1 MGGGS
6 SRLIDRAARAKR
18 SQVDFHT
25 STVAN
30 RIQCQ
35 KAALQNQAHQASYL
49 KAACVLPTGL
59 QCGRNDGS
67 FPISGLPC
75 RRSRACS
82 RSMSRSTQHPS
93 QRRGLNVSW
102 ANRVPGLQSGTLAMS
117 SSTIHCGCTS
127 QGVGCIVLYRIQ
139 SLKRYNLTV
148 KCRRSHLVLYTGI
161 ARRACLVYMQTAN
174 KSFPIISPTLKR
186 CIREVGLAQQGDRH
200 GARPDVGTCLPAV

>member
-1 MGGGS
+1 MPVTPSPRSPSPSLRMYTPDPRSREKKATTRGEDAARVGGGS
-6 SRLIDRAARAKR
+6 SRLIERAARAKR

-30 RIQCQ
+30 RIRCQ
-35 KAALQNQAHQASYL
+35 KNARVQNQAHQASFSD
-49 KAACVLPTGL
+49 AACVLPTGL

-139 SLKRYNLTV
+139 SLKR
-148 KCRRSHLVLYTGI
+148 
-161 ARRACLVYMQTAN
+161 
-174 KSFPIISPTLKR
+174 
-186 CIREVGLAQQGDRH
+186 
-200 GARPDVGTCLPAV
+200 

>member
-6 SRLIDRAARAKR
+6 SRLIERAARAKR

-35 KAALQNQAHQASYL
+35 KNARVQNQAHQASFSD
-49 KAACVLPTGL
+49 AACVLPKGL

-67 FPISGLPC
+67 FPISGLAC

-93 QRRGLNVSW
+93 QRRGLMFFDGS
-102 ANRVPGLQSGTLAMS
+102 RSKTHIEDTGDEQQHDPF
-117 SSTIHCGCTS
+117 GCTS
-127 QGVGCIVLYRIQ
+127 QGVGCIVLYKIQ
-139 SLKRYNLTV
+139 SFNRQTLTLKCL
-148 KCRRSHLVLYTGI
+148 RSHPVLYRGI
-161 ARRACLVYMQTAN
+161 ARRACLVYTQTVN
-174 KSFPIISPTLKR
+174 ESFPLISPTLQR
-186 CIREVGLAQQGDRH
+186 CIR
-200 GARPDVGTCLPAV
+200 